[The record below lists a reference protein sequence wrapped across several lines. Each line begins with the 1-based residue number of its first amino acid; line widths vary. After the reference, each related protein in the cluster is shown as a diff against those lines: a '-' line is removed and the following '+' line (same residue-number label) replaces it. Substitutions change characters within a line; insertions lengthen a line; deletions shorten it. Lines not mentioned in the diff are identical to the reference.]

1 MMPSM
6 ETYLINHPILGPYL
20 QVVCETIENAGH
32 TPLPS
37 GGRYGWGMP
46 PDPATAEFIRGVEGK
61 VILEIGSALGDIVVL
76 PALEN
81 GARLVFATNIER
93 EQKYF
98 AEDSFL
104 VTRAIASVRSD
115 ALRTLVL
122 DEKWWDRDLQ
132 SNPTISSILA
142 PPATAALPE
151 DETVDLMIAR
161 HSAQFGNPDKFLR
174 LLDLASAALRPGGS
188 FTGINFTPYTGYMY
202 QKEEGK
208 RLLRMIAGNKAFS
221 DGEAAS
227 PAGVIED
234 LMAFMGQPAGEEAI
248 PFLYFDK
255 STIVGLLRRWA
266 ETRAAR
272 GLPQNLQLTANY
284 YFSPPVIARVNKLS
298 PTPEL
303 KKLETTENHEFLEQE
318 NHVFKLTKIA

>member
-1 MMPSM
+1 
-6 ETYLINHPILGPYL
+6 
-20 QVVCETIENAGH
+20 
-32 TPLPS
+32 
-37 GGRYGWGMP
+37 
-46 PDPATAEFIRGVEGK
+46 
-61 VILEIGSALGDIVVL
+61 
-76 PALEN
+76 
-81 GARLVFATNIER
+81 
-93 EQKYF
+93 
-98 AEDSFL
+98 
-104 VTRAIASVRSD
+104 
-115 ALRTLVL
+115 
-122 DEKWWDRDLQ
+122 
-132 SNPTISSILA
+132 
-142 PPATAALPE
+142 
-151 DETVDLMIAR
+151 
-161 HSAQFGNPDKFLR
+161 
-174 LLDLASAALRPGGS
+174 
-188 FTGINFTPYTGYMY
+188 MY

-221 DGEAAS
+221 DSEAAS

-255 STIVGLLRRWA
+255 PTIVGLLRRWA